1 MDYGFEY
8 VEAHG
13 IVLEKDYK
21 YTARDGTCKTN
32 TGAFK
37 NKSHKDVPRGD
48 VNALAAAV
56 TV

>member
-1 MDYGFEY
+1 MDNGFEY
-8 VEAHG
+8 VEVNG
-13 IVLEKDYK
+13 ITLEEDYK

-48 VNALAAAV
+48 VESLAAAV